1 MRVNTIWR
9 GEENHRKK
17 KQFCNFPLLKGAFQ
31 LVGRLLFSV
40 HDLEMITLTSF
51 FFWSSLSLSLLSS
64 PHYNY
69 VQDPWDNL
77 LPTGWMERTWEAG
90 CLFFTFRMTGE
101 FVAFMVITWDNL
113 LPTGWMERTWEAG
126 CLFFHIP
133 NDRKICRIYSHHQKN
148 VLILL
153 QCIAMWEE
161 RKIHIVPISLWLSV
175 LYTKFHPSKK
185 KTYFCPRRWQWP
197 LVRHQL
203 AFAFTSESSPFLS
216 SCWLSFIQ
224 IYVSK
229 MKDDTLMLCKCW

>member
-69 VQDPWDNL
+69 VQDP
-77 LPTGWMERTWEAG
+77 
-90 CLFFTFRMTGE
+90 
-101 FVAFMVITWDNL
+101 WDNL

>member
-64 PHYNY
+64 PHYHY
-69 VQDPWDNL
+69 VQDPWDS
-77 LPTGWMERTWEAG
+77 
-90 CLFFTFRMTGE
+90 
-101 FVAFMVITWDNL
+101 L

-161 RKIHIVPISLWLSV
+161 RKIHVVPISLWLSV

>member
-1 MRVNTIWR
+1 MIATMMWVIIVIIILVLLMILVLKMTKKYQITWYWCQNIRENMVEKRV
-9 GEENHRKK
+9 KK
-17 KQFCNFPLLKGAFQ
+17 FGQGSPPPP
-31 LVGRLLFSV
+31 FSGNAQKK
-40 HDLEMITLTSF
+40 TF
-51 FFWSSLSLSLLSS
+51 FFSGG
-64 PHYNY
+64 
-69 VQDPWDNL
+69 
-77 LPTGWMERTWEAG
+77 LP
-90 CLFFTFRMTGE
+90 
-101 FVAFMVITWDNL
+101 
-113 LPTGWMERTWEAG
+113 
-126 CLFFHIP
+126 
-133 NDRKICRIYSHHQKN
+133 YSHHQKN

-203 AFAFTSESSPFLS
+203 AFAFTSESRPFLS

>member
-9 GEENHRKK
+9 GDENHRKK

-51 FFWSSLSLSLLSS
+51 FWSSLSLSLLSS

-69 VQDPWDNL
+69 VQDP
-77 LPTGWMERTWEAG
+77 
-90 CLFFTFRMTGE
+90 
-101 FVAFMVITWDNL
+101 WDNL

>member
-51 FFWSSLSLSLLSS
+51 FSGHHYHYHYYHLLTTIMFKI
-64 PHYNY
+64 PETTCF
-69 VQDPWDNL
+69 QQA
-77 LPTGWMERTWEAG
+77 GWNGHGKLA
-90 CLFFTFRMTGE
+90 
-101 FVAFMVITWDNL
+101 V
-113 LPTGWMERTWEAG
+113 
-126 CLFFHIP
+126 FFHIP
-133 NDRKICRIYSHHQKN
+133 NDRRICRIYGHHQKN

-161 RKIHIVPISLWLSV
+161 RKIHVVPISLWLSV

>member
-1 MRVNTIWR
+1 MRQSFPNMNKRQLPSHWLE
-9 GEENHRKK
+9 GPFRKVEHLHTLFK
-17 KQFCNFPLLKGAFQ
+17 VAFQ
-31 LVGRLLFSV
+31 CK
-40 HDLEMITLTSF
+40 
-51 FFWSSLSLSLLSS
+51 WLSS
-64 PHYNY
+64 PLYNY
-69 VQDPWDNL
+69 VQAH
-77 LPTGWMERTWEAG
+77 R
-90 CLFFTFRMTGE
+90 
-101 FVAFMVITWDNL
+101 DNL

>member
-1 MRVNTIWR
+1 MGHICVSAALRFS
-9 GEENHRKK
+9 
-17 KQFCNFPLLKGAFQ
+17 QLLWVAKAINAIC
-31 LVGRLLFSV
+31 S
-40 HDLEMITLTSF
+40 
-51 FFWSSLSLSLLSS
+51 SSLRQLASNRLDGTDMGSWLS
-64 PHYNY
+64 
-69 VQDPWDNL
+69 
-77 LPTGWMERTWEAG
+77 
-90 CLFFTFRMTGE
+90 
-101 FVAFMVITWDNL
+101 
-113 LPTGWMERTWEAG
+113 
-126 CLFFHIP
+126 FFHIP
-133 NDRKICRIYSHHQKN
+133 NDRRICRIYGHHQKN

-229 MKDDTLMLCKCW
+229 MKDDTLILMLCRCW

>member
-1 MRVNTIWR
+1 MRLR
-9 GEENHRKK
+9 LSCPNHEQKTTA
-17 KQFCNFPLLKGAFQ
+17 FPLDGRHLLEVENCKIASFFYGFPLPSKLCLLSLTQ
-31 LVGRLLFSV
+31 LVSNRLDGTDMGSWL
-40 HDLEMITLTSF
+40 SF
-51 FFWSSLSLSLLSS
+51 FHL
-64 PHYNY
+64 
-69 VQDPWDNL
+69 
-77 LPTGWMERTWEAG
+77 
-90 CLFFTFRMTGE
+90 
-101 FVAFMVITWDNL
+101 
-113 LPTGWMERTWEAG
+113 
-126 CLFFHIP
+126 P
-133 NDRKICRIYSHHQKN
+133 NDRRICRIYGHHQKN

-153 QCIAMWEE
+153 QCIAIIIIFIAMWEE

>member
-1 MRVNTIWR
+1 MFKIPETA
-9 GEENHRKK
+9 
-17 KQFCNFPLLKGAFQ
+17 CFQ
-31 LVGRLLFSV
+31 
-40 HDLEMITLTSF
+40 
-51 FFWSSLSLSLLSS
+51 
-64 PHYNY
+64 
-69 VQDPWDNL
+69 QA
-77 LPTGWMERTWEAG
+77 GWNGHGKLA
-90 CLFFTFRMTGE
+90 
-101 FVAFMVITWDNL
+101 V
-113 LPTGWMERTWEAG
+113 
-126 CLFFHIP
+126 FFHIP
-133 NDRKICRIYSHHQKN
+133 NDRRICRIYGHHLRQLASNRLDGTDMGSWLSFFHIPNDRRICRIYGHHQKN

-161 RKIHIVPISLWLSV
+161 RKIHVVPISLWLSV

-185 KTYFCPRRWQWP
+185 KTFFWPRRWQWP

>member
-1 MRVNTIWR
+1 M
-9 GEENHRKK
+9 
-17 KQFCNFPLLKGAFQ
+17 
-31 LVGRLLFSV
+31 GRLLFSV

-90 CLFFTFRMTGE
+90 CLFF
-101 FVAFMVITWDNL
+101 
-113 LPTGWMERTWEAG
+113 
-126 CLFFHIP
+126 HIP

-161 RKIHIVPISLWLSV
+161 RKIHVVPISLWLSV

-185 KTYFCPRRWQWP
+185 KTFFCPRRWQWP

-229 MKDDTLMLCKCW
+229 MKDDTLILMLCRCW